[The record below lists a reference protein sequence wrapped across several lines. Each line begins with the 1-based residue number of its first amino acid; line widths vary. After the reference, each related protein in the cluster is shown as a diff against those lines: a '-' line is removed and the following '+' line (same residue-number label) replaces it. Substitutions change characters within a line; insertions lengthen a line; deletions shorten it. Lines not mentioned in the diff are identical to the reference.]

1 MSQEEIQDN
10 EEQIEYIEQ
19 EETSGPSKGKLF
31 VDGIKNWINTQNKTA
46 VYTITGI
53 FVVVLGY
60 AGYKYLYKAPL
71 EKEGQEAIFKVQQ
84 SFGMDSFAMVIK
96 DAPKLADKYSGTDAG
111 NLCNFYLG
119 VSYLKT
125 GDYKKAIEY
134 LEDVKFNDALANI
147 GSIGLLGD
155 AHVEDKNLEEGLKY
169 YLKAHKK
176 AKSIKDET
184 DAIRFGFKAAKV
196 YKKQNDWKNVLS
208 LYESL
213 KEDYR
218 DNVEML
224 QIDKYIAEAK
234 AHLDMY

>member
-10 EEQIEYIEQ
+10 EEQVEYIEQ

-31 VDGIKNWINTQNKTA
+31 VDGIKNWINTQNKTVVYA
-46 VYTITGI
+46 VTGI
-53 FVVVLGY
+53 FVVVLGFGAY
-60 AGYKYLYKAPL
+60 QYLYKAPL

-84 SFGMDSFAMVIK
+84 YFGLDSFSLVIK
-96 DAPKLADKYSGTDAG
+96 EAPALADKYSGTDAG
-111 NLCNFYLG
+111 NLCNYYLG

-125 GDYKKAIEY
+125 GNYKKSIEY
-134 LEDVKFNDALANI
+134 LEDVKFKDVLTNV

-169 YLKAHKK
+169 YLKAYKK

-184 DAIRFGFKAAKV
+184 DAIRFGFKAARV
-196 YKKQNDWKNVLS
+196 YKKQNDWKNVLA
-208 LYESL
+208 LYESMKADY
-213 KEDYR
+213 KE
-218 DNVEML
+218 NIEML